1 MGMKT
6 TINIK
11 ADFEV
16 KENAQ
21 RIAQEL
27 GLPLSGII
35 NAYLKQF
42 IRDKGI
48 NISAVQPRLKPEVE
62 ALYMEMEKDFK
73 TGKNLSPVFTNV
85 KDMDKYLDSLK

>member
-1 MGMKT
+1 MPKT

-11 ADFEV
+11 ADLEV

-21 RIAQEL
+21 RIASEI

-48 NISAVQPRLKPEVE
+48 NVSVVQPRLKPEVE
-62 ALYMEMEKDFK
+62 MLYKKIERDIEK
-73 TGKNLSPVFTNV
+73 GKNISPVFTNA
-85 KDMDKYLDSLK
+85 KNMDKYLASLK